1 MLAEI
6 ATGVDK
12 AHGLPAARGGV
23 RERHAGELGSGRR
36 PQVEEVRAGVA
47 GAAIELEGGD
57 LAGNGGLELH
67 ADFERRAI
75 IQIGLRRCVG
85 RGEQADRRGGC
96 RHGDIE
102 GLAGG
107 EATEIGGR
115 NLDAER
121 ADICSRRRA
130 AERACRGVEAQPG
143 GKRRAVGGGR
153 RVGEGVAGIDVGEGA
168 GGQHQREGR
177 ADGRVLAA
185 GLRRKRRRV
194 VGAVNGDR
202 ERRRGCGAGRIAH
215 GVAEDV
221 GQRIGRLP
229 QAPARRHPSR

>member
-1 MLAEI
+1 MRSGERCAKRACRRAE
-6 ATGVDK
+6 ADRGD
-12 AHGLPAARGGV
+12 GL
-23 RERHAGELGSGRR
+23 
-36 PQVEEVRAGVA
+36 GVA
-47 GAAIELEGGD
+47 GVGIGVVGQHVAAGGR
-57 LAGNGGLELH
+57 AARAVGNAALLGGVGRVG
-67 ADFERRAI
+67 DSRRR
-75 IQIGLRRCVG
+75 GVRRC
-85 RGEQADRRGGC
+85 
-96 RHGDIE
+96 RHDDIE

-107 EATEIGGR
+107 EAAEIGGR

-130 AERACRGVEAQPG
+130 AERACRGVEGQPG

-153 RVGEGVAGIDVGEGA
+153 RVGESVAGIDVGEGA

-177 ADGRVLAA
+177 ADDRVLAA
-185 GLRRKRRRV
+185 GLDRKHRRV